1 MGELENK
8 GTFTYSKGLDSEDFA
23 SMYKTKDQGSLGHST

>member
-8 GTFTYSKGLDSEDFA
+8 GTFTYSKDSEDFA
-23 SMYKTKDQGSLGHST
+23 SMYNTKDQGSLGHSA